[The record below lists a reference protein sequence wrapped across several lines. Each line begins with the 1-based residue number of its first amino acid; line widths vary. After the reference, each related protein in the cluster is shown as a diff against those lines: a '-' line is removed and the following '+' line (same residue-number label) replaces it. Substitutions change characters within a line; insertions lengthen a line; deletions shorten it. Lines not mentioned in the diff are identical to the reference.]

1 MQFISP
7 GRHAGPGGDIAD
19 IARKVMGQYPG
30 FRVVASPLIGEHPLF
45 EEILSDRIDAVRA

>member
-1 MQFISP
+1 
-7 GRHAGPGGDIAD
+7 
-19 IARKVMGQYPG
+19 MGQYPG